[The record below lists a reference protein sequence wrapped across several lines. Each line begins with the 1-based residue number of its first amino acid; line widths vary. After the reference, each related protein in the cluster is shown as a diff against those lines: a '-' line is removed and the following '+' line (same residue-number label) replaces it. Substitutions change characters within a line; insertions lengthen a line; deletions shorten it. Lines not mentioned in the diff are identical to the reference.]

1 MEFLKE
7 LDISNDTIEKVRVLN
22 GSSIDIDFNCNSKE
36 IIKII
41 NYFKNIGIENI
52 DGLLVEETDIFLNKF
67 DDMKDKME
75 NYGLSKAVNEINNDL
90 VAVEDIMKFI

>member
-7 LDISNDTIEKVRVLN
+7 LNISNETLEKVRSLN

-41 NYFKNIGIENI
+41 NYLKNIGIENI

-67 DDMKDKME
+67 NDIKDKIE

-90 VAVEDIMKFI
+90 VAVEDIMKLI